1 MKYGNRNSA
10 VPGSF
15 MSLESATIQRFHIA
29 AKYTVRRP
37 QGLMPGFLFL
47 EGADWSLGFILPTHI
62 PSWLKKSQGQIYRKK
77 TQRRSS
83 FSLQKLLKT
92 VTVSAGI
99 VYIKAKGLLS
109 GSLVLKKF
117 SHLLTKFYLF
127 HKMYD
132 KGCISCSG
140 NMSGEAVDTPFCGA
154 ESRRSSSAVSQGKER
169 EKEIYG
175 K

>member
-1 MKYGNRNSA
+1 MESGIHITNAYPVLAEEEPRPNLPEENTAKEFFFTAKTAENCNSLSGYR
-10 VPGSF
+10 V
-15 MSLESATIQRFHIA
+15 
-29 AKYTVRRP
+29 Y
-37 QGLMPGFLFL
+37 
-47 EGADWSLGFILPTHI
+47 
-62 PSWLKKSQGQIYRKK
+62 KSK
-77 TQRRSS
+77 
-83 FSLQKLLKT
+83 
-92 VTVSAGI
+92 
-99 VYIKAKGLLS
+99 
-109 GSLVLKKF
+109 GSLVRKFGVKKF